1 MDRKQKLIDRSEC
14 MSLLCIKSSYHWSF
28 IKFIL
33 SIPVIFINSVLC
45 ILNSLDDKSM
55 DLKLPNVIIN
65 GISVLIMSITTNL
78 KSAEK
83 TELFKNA
90 SNSFLLLTHE
100 IESYEEIDNEKI
112 NILQDKYDVIIT
124 NIPFEEIPQKIKLE
138 IATNFKNL
146 NKSIPTQ
153 INGGSIT
160 GNQVILQHV

>member
-1 MDRKQKLIDRSEC
+1 MERKQKLIDRSEC
-14 MSLLCIKSSYHWSF
+14 MSLLCIKASYHWSF

-112 NILQDKYDVIIT
+112 NILQDKYDAIIT

-153 INGGSIT
+153 INGGTIT
-160 GNQVILQHV
+160 GNQIILQQV

>member
-1 MDRKQKLIDRSEC
+1 
-14 MSLLCIKSSYHWSF
+14 
-28 IKFIL
+28 
-33 SIPVIFINSVLC
+33 
-45 ILNSLDDKSM
+45 M

-100 IESYEEIDNEKI
+100 IESYEEMDNEKI
-112 NILQDKYDVIIT
+112 NILQDKYDAIIT

-153 INGGSIT
+153 INGGTIT
-160 GNQVILQHV
+160 GNQIVIQQV